1 MKRNYLIAAE
11 LAAVIGLA
19 AIPALAPAQEKGE
32 EIAPDSVISVD
43 VDVVNILATVREK
56 KGGLISDLSKDDFA
70 LEIDG
75 KPQEIRYF
83 SRQTDLPLTIG
94 LLVDTSV
101 SQQNIIDVERS
112 ASYQFFSSILRHK
125 KDLAFLMSFDINSE
139 LLQDLTD
146 SSKLLARGLE
156 DLAVEGGSGGI
167 HPGPVPTSGRS
178 PGTVLHDAV
187 YLACN
192 EMLRP
197 QVGRKAIV
205 IISDG
210 NDWGSKLD
218 LEDAI
223 EAAHRSDVVIYA
235 IRYFD
240 RRFYY
245 QAGGFGG
252 GGGEGTLKKLARET
266 GGSMFEVSKK
276 RPLKAIFDQIQEEM
290 RNQYSIGFTPNHP
303 PDDREFHKIEL
314 KAKYKQ
320 YEVQARKGYY
330 ADSSDN

>member
-1 MKRNYLIAAE
+1 MPRNNLIAAV
-11 LAAVIGLA
+11 LTAGI
-19 AIPALAPAQEKGE
+19 ALAPVLSRAQPQEKGQ
-32 EIAPDSVISVD
+32 EIDPDSVISVD
-43 VDVVNILATVREK
+43 VEVVNILATVSEK
-56 KGGLISDLSKDDFA
+56 KLGIVSDLTRDDFD

-83 SRQTDLPLTIG
+83 ARQTDLPLTIG

-101 SQQNIIDVERS
+101 SQQNIIDIERS
-112 ASYQFFSSILRHK
+112 ASYQFFNSILRNK
-125 KDLAFLMSFDINSE
+125 KDLAFLISFDINSE

-146 SSKLLARGLE
+146 SSKLLAKGLE
-156 DLAVEGGSGGI
+156 ALEVQGGGGGI

-178 PGTVLHDAV
+178 PGTVLFDAV

-218 LEDAI
+218 LRDAI

-240 RRFYY
+240 SRFYY
-245 QAGGFGG
+245 QSGGFGG

-266 GGSMFEVSKK
+266 GGNMFEVSKK

-290 RNQYSIGFTPNHP
+290 RNQYSIGFTPNHQ

-314 KAKYKQ
+314 RTKNKRYD
-320 YEVQARKGYY
+320 VQARSGYY
-330 ADSSDN
+330 ANSSAR

>member
-1 MKRNYLIAAE
+1 M
-11 LAAVIGLA
+11 
-19 AIPALAPAQEKGE
+19 IPNRAPAQEKGQ
-32 EIAPDSVISVD
+32 EIYPDSVISVD
-43 VDVVNILATVREK
+43 VEVVNILATVREK
-56 KGGLISDLSKDDFA
+56 KGGLISDLTKNDFD

-75 KPQEIRYF
+75 KSQEIRYF
-83 SRQTDLPLTIG
+83 ARQTDLPLTIG

-112 ASYQFFSSILRHK
+112 ASYQFFSSILRNK

-146 SSKLLARGLE
+146 SSKLLAKGLE
-156 DLAVEGGSGGI
+156 DLEVQGGAGGI
-167 HPGPVPTSGRS
+167 HPGPVPTQGRS
-178 PGTVLHDAV
+178 PGTVLFDAV

-210 NDWGSKLD
+210 IDWGSKLD
-218 LEDAI
+218 LKDAI
-223 EAAHRSDVVIYA
+223 EAAHRSDVVIYS

-245 QAGGFGG
+245 QSGGFGMG
-252 GGGEGTLKKLARET
+252 GGDGTLKKLSRET
-266 GGSMFEVSKK
+266 GGNMFEVSKK
-276 RPLKAIFDQIQEEM
+276 HPLKEIFDQIQDEM
-290 RNQYSIGFTPNHP
+290 RNQYSIGFTPNHQ

-314 KAKYKQ
+314 KTKNKR
-320 YEVQARKGYY
+320 YEAQARSGYY
-330 ADSSDN
+330 ANSLGR

>member
-1 MKRNYLIAAE
+1 MRGKHRIAAVM
-11 LAAVIGLA
+11 AAFVGLA
-19 AIPALAPAQEKGE
+19 ALPHVASAQEKGQ
-32 EIAPDSVISVD
+32 EIGPESVISVD
-43 VDVVNILATVREK
+43 VEVVNILATVREK
-56 KGGLISDLSKDDFA
+56 NGGLISDLAKNDFD

-83 SRQTDLPLTIG
+83 ARQTDLPLTIG

-101 SQQNIIDVERS
+101 SQQNIIDIERS
-112 ASYQFFSSILRHK
+112 ASYQFFNSILRNK
-125 KDLAFLMSFDINSE
+125 KDLAFLISFDINSE

-146 SSKLLARGLE
+146 SSKLLAKGLE
-156 DLAVEGGSGGI
+156 ALEVQGGGGGI

-178 PGTVLHDAV
+178 PGTVLFDAV

-218 LEDAI
+218 LKDAI

-240 RRFYY
+240 QRFYY
-245 QAGGFGG
+245 QSGALGG
-252 GGGEGTLKKLARET
+252 GGGAGTLKKLSRET
-266 GGSMFEVSKK
+266 GGNMFEVSRK
-276 RPLKAIFDQIQEEM
+276 RPLNEIFDQIQAEM
-290 RNQYSIGFTPNHP
+290 RNQYSIGFTPSHQP
-303 PDDREFHKIEL
+303 GDRDFHKIEL
-314 KAKYKQ
+314 KTKSKRH
-320 YEVQARKGYY
+320 EVQARSGYY
-330 ADSSDN
+330 ANSLGR